1 VLGFPKKTQNS
12 AFWHV
17 PNNSNTAYLCS
28 MYIDPDN
35 KIVKLCLAALE
46 QEGERERALALCEK
60 AWEEAETPDEKA
72 IAAHYLARQQSNIKD
87 KLNWDEIALNEA
99 AQMDFVARKGFYP
112 SLYLNAGKGH
122 EDLNQLDQAKKYF
135 LLAEMYA
142 EELPDDD
149 YSNWV
154 RKGIREAVGR
164 IGE

>member
-1 VLGFPKKTQNS
+1 
-12 AFWHV
+12 
-17 PNNSNTAYLCS
+17 

-46 QEGERERALALCEK
+46 QEAMHERALALCET
-60 AWEEAETPDEKA
+60 AWQQAETPEEKA
-72 IAAHYLARQQSNIKD
+72 IAAHYLARQQPNIKD

-99 AQMDFVARKGFYP
+99 AYIEFTVRKSFLP

-122 EDLNQLDQAKKYF
+122 EDLHQFDQAKKYF

-142 EELPDDD
+142 EDLPKDD

-154 RKGIREAVGR
+154 RKGIREAVARMGV
-164 IGE
+164 